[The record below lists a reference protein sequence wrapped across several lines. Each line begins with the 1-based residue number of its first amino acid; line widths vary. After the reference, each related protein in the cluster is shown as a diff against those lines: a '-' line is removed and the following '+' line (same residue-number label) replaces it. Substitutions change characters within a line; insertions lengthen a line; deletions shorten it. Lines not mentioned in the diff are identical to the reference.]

1 MGNLIEQQAIDFS
14 NVPIIQRGVKA
25 SVHLEDWED
34 VLFWDTMIQRV
45 SPGRYNYLAHS
56 KADNGHQA
64 SGSSQCLKYKGYM
77 SKQFF
82 ACIDSDMNYL
92 LQTANI
98 NADHYIAQTYTYSWE
113 NHYAEANGLQARFA
127 SVLPA
132 LAQQFDFRHFLS
144 EYSKIVY
151 HPLLALLYCLRNK
164 DSRLS
169 RKDFATCL
177 PHQCKAVELLDNG
190 KGILSRISND
200 LVRMMNSSGVL
211 SDIDFVA
218 EETRYFAMG
227 LTEDNAYLRVR
238 GHNLYDLL
246 KSIGHQLCSAQQVDF
261 ENQILN
267 ASVPSEGSYLEI
279 DCSAGD
285 LRQILI

>member
-56 KADNGHQA
+56 KADNGHLA
-64 SGSSQCLKYKGYM
+64 SGSSQCLKYTGYM

-92 LQTANI
+92 LQMANI
-98 NADHYIAQTYTYSWE
+98 NADHYVAQTFTYSWE
-113 NHYAEANGLQARFA
+113 NHYAEANELQVRFA
-127 SVLPA
+127 SVLPIV
-132 LAQQFDFRHFLS
+132 AQQFDFRQFLLG
-144 EYSKIVY
+144 YSRIVY
-151 HPLLALLYCLRNK
+151 RPLLALLYCLRNK
-164 DSRLS
+164 DFRFS
-169 RKDFATCL
+169 RKDFAACL
-177 PHQCKAVELLDNG
+177 PHQCKAVELVDNG
-190 KGILSRISND
+190 KAILSRISND
-200 LVRMMNSSGVL
+200 LARMLNSSGVL
-211 SDIDFVA
+211 SDIDFNL
-218 EETRYFAMG
+218 EETRYSAMG
-227 LTEDNAYLRVR
+227 LSEDTAYLHVR

-246 KSIGHQLCSAQQVDF
+246 KSIGHQLCSVHHVDF

-267 ASVPSEGSYLEI
+267 ASLPLEGSYWEI
-279 DCSAGD
+279 DHCVGD